1 MQINPEIEQ
10 ITDYAITIAKKKEHH
25 YVLIEH
31 LLLSLIRFESFNNV
45 LLKYGVE
52 VDLLEQE
59 LEYYEKCLQELLIK
73 MSMVKR
79 DIDLTNIIIDCIK
92 TEKVDIMQ
100 KYFDKKDKDRV
111 LDF

>member
-1 MQINPEIEQ
+1 
-10 ITDYAITIAKKKEHH
+10 
-25 YVLIEH
+25 
-31 LLLSLIRFESFNNV
+31 
-45 LLKYGVE
+45 
-52 VDLLEQE
+52 
-59 LEYYEKCLQELLIK
+59 

>member
-1 MQINPEIEQ
+1 MLFETNLHDISNFMHD
-10 ITDYAITIAKKKEHH
+10 TDVKIIHIAD
-25 YVLIEH
+25 LI
-31 LLLSLIRFESFNNV
+31 
-45 LLKYGVE
+45 K
-52 VDLLEQE
+52 DKCQKEQE